1 LLALPLTLIHGELY
15 ASNVLVQYTDTA
27 LRVCPIDWE
36 MAAIAPAL
44 FDLATLTAGS
54 WCEAERQ
61 DLARSYYTALPLD
74 SPWRVAW
81 DAFLTNID
89 CCRLHLAVQWLGW
102 SPVGAVE
109 SEQWQSWLHEALR
122 LAEELRV

>member
-1 LLALPLTLIHGELY
+1 
-15 ASNVLVQYTDTA
+15 
-27 LRVCPIDWE
+27 
-36 MAAIAPAL
+36 
-44 FDLATLTAGS
+44 
-54 WCEAERQ
+54 
-61 DLARSYYTALPLD
+61 
-74 SPWRVAW
+74 VAW